1 MQVLKSPCPQ
11 IMTLSDMRQITGQGV
26 IKGSGLVF
34 KPLASMAMRFGSWGA
49 ASSAGAA
56 AAAAEE
62 EANMEALA
70 DALRQKEEAEGEQE
84 RAQQV
89 CLVLSC
95 SCYTCS
101 STTSWV
107 KPLRSC
113 MVNSAYTPIFIQQNP
128 WSSPSADATRY
139 VPIL

>member
-1 MQVLKSPCPQ
+1 MLKSSCPQ
-11 IMTLSDMRQITGQGV
+11 IMTLTDMRHITGQGV

-34 KPLASMAMRFGSWGA
+34 KPLASMAMRFGSGSA

-70 DALRQKEEAEGEQE
+70 EALRQKEDAEAEQE

-89 CLVLSC
+89 C
-95 SCYTCS
+95 
-101 STTSWV
+101 
-107 KPLRSC
+107 
-113 MVNSAYTPIFIQQNP
+113 
-128 WSSPSADATRY
+128 
-139 VPIL
+139 PILPAFTASLTISLGQTPQTCGLSLCTSVILDIWWLEASLVCRHWDYL

>member
-70 DALRQKEEAEGEQE
+70 EALKQKEEAEEEQE

-89 CLVLSC
+89 CLILPASA
-95 SCYTCS
+95 T
-101 STTSWV
+101 
-107 KPLRSC
+107 LAI
-113 MVNSAYTPIFIQQNP
+113 NSPGSGPSRAWTLPIRQSHLDIRY
-128 WSSPSADATRY
+128 SSPHLHCITAKALSKS
-139 VPIL
+139 

>member
-1 MQVLKSPCPQ
+1 MLKSPCPQ
-11 IMTLSDMRQITGQGV
+11 IMTLSDMRHITGQGV

-34 KPLASMAMRFGSWGA
+34 KPLASMAMRFGSGSA

-70 DALRQKEEAEGEQE
+70 DALKQKEEAEAEQE

-89 CLVLSC
+89 CLLLST
-95 SCYTCS
+95 STAAL
-101 STTSWV
+101 TTSLAETPNYANS
-107 KPLRSC
+107 PLTP
-113 MVNSAYTPIFIQQNP
+113 MAPGMSAGGIFTCIQLLGQLLLLQ
-128 WSSPSADATRY
+128 SR
-139 VPIL
+139 